1 MGLFGSNPEKKL
13 KKAEELLGAGRHYDA
28 RKAFLELV
36 RQGAKVPGSTR
47 EAAVRGEREARQGM
61 VEERVREATALE
73 RAGEIGA
80 ARDRIETA
88 LDLAG
93 DDIDRHGLEETL
105 RRLTSQPRTGAPT
118 DASELPRDLLPDRM
132 DRETAPA
139 ALDEP
144 SEDEVFGPDFESTFE
159 FYMETVSR
167 DLAEVFR
174 AQPEPF
180 RRGYVAS
187 LQGAPKMALRYYG
200 ELGAVE
206 LPPEVELERARTFL
220 MDRKAEDALAVL
232 DGIANPDVATRW
244 TRVDVL
250 RELGRHE
257 DAVSAAAELVNSLA
271 EHNESADALLAWTL
285 LDAGRPA
292 EAWEH
297 LEGWVANGTI
307 SEEVLV
313 PAAQAA
319 SLLGRAVEAAKLLEG
334 LIQYRLHESLQ
345 SGREPNFPV
354 QAGRRL
360 LGLLLDRP
368 PVEREKERIRA
379 LALHLLDY
387 DEINAETYRQILL
400 EF

>member
-1 MGLFGSNPEKKL
+1 MGWFGSNPEKKL
-13 KKAEELLGAGRHYDA
+13 KKAQELLGAGKLYDA

-36 RQGAKVPGSTR
+36 RQGSKLPGPLQQ
-47 EAAVRGEREARQGM
+47 AAAQGELEARKGM
-61 VEERVREATALE
+61 VEERVREAAALE

-93 DDIDRHGLEETL
+93 EEIDRQVLEETH
-105 RRLTSQPRTGAPT
+105 RRLTSQPRSGAPT
-118 DASELPRDLLPDRM
+118 DASELPKDLMPERL
-132 DRETAPA
+132 DRESAPT
-139 ALDEP
+139 LVDEP
-144 SEDEVFGPDFESTFE
+144 TEDETFGPDFGSTFE
-159 FYMETVSR
+159 LYMETLSPE
-167 DLAEVFR
+167 LAELFR
-174 AQPEPF
+174 KQPEPF
-180 RRGYVAS
+180 RRGYIAS
-187 LQGAPKMALRYYG
+187 LQGAPKTALRYYEQLEPDG
-200 ELGAVE
+200 

-220 MDRKAEDALAVL
+220 MDRRAADALAVL
-232 DGIANPDVATRW
+232 DGIDTPDVATRW
-244 TRVDVL
+244 TRVDAL

-257 DAVSAAAELVNSLA
+257 DAVHAAADLVNSLA
-271 EHNESADALLAWTL
+271 ENNEGADALLAWTL

-297 LEGWVANGTI
+297 LEGWVRSGTI

-319 SLLGRAVEAAKLLEG
+319 SLLGREGEAAELLEG
-334 LIQYRLHESLQ
+334 LIQYRLHVSLQ

-368 PVEREKERIRA
+368 PVEQERERIRA
-379 LALHLLDY
+379 LAMHLLDY
-387 DEINAETYRQILL
+387 DEANAETYRQILL
-400 EF
+400 QY